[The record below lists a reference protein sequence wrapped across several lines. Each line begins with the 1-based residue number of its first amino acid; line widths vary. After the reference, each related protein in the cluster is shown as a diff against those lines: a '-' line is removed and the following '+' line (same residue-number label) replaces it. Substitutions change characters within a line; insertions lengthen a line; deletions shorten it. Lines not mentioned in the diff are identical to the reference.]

1 MRRSLELPILGDIL
15 DDEVDSGECSDL
27 RCRPQSRQNCGGVDT
42 ILLQKSGEPEI
53 LGNPTPRRLELFL
66 PNVDEDDVMP
76 GLRKQLRNSRTDD
89 PGPHHTDMLKSHR
102 A

>member
-1 MRRSLELPILGDIL
+1 MNLLVDDSLQLPILGDVL
-15 DDEVDSGECSDL
+15 DDEVRSGESSDL
-27 RCRPQSRQNCGGVDT
+27 RCRPQTRENSRWIDA

-76 GLRKQLRNSRTDD
+76 GLRK
-89 PGPHHTDMLKSHR
+89 
-102 A
+102 